1 MGYKSWIYL
10 KKYAT
15 RIFHKRCKVNI
26 VSDNLSLIQL
36 RSFKFTNFILQEES
50 WYSFQSKREQKRS
63 CTLYKKTSIYR
74 VILYL
79 IRIETKSCN
88 FLSAREQIATKIMGR
103 QHVSK
108 RNSLS
113 WLTSHPAV
121 ISWKITFPWL
131 LCILSMTKKPIERK
145 VRSNTHTVKNHLRN
159 EAFSYKISIGLI
171 KHTTTVD

>member
-10 KKYAT
+10 KIYAT
-15 RIFHKRCKVNI
+15 RIFHKRCKVHI
-26 VSDNLSLIQL
+26 ISYNLSLILL

-50 WYSFQSKREQKRS
+50 RYSFQSKREKRV
-63 CTLYKKTSIYR
+63 LYPLQKTSIYR

-79 IRIETKSCN
+79 AHIITKSCN
-88 FLSAREQIATKIMGR
+88 FLSAHEQIATKIMGR

-145 VRSNTHTVKNHLRN
+145 VRSNTHIVKNHLRN
-159 EAFSYKISIGLI
+159 EAFSFKISINLI
-171 KHTTTVD
+171 KYTTTVD